1 MTRGR
6 VSPVGTPGALD
17 ARSRKKA
24 EALSPLVVV
33 RKRARDAATWKVW
46 TVPAGTTTLGA
57 GLGQGLLVAHR
68 DHQAA
73 LKYVEGLGPR
83 VGVRGRPGALVS
95 LDVEDLEGPAGCGS
109 LGDDPE
115 SVADH
120 VQDVGVIGSDDAHGV
135 PLPVGLLLVAYS
147 LPGRSAVHHQIR
159 TIAVIGDACPASN
172 VLRGNRAAP
181 WLPFSSV
188 DDRILGAR
196 LRAGDDSA
204 LAEIFDQLGPLVLG
218 LARRLTGSS
227 AMAED
232 VMQEVFTSLWTQPD
246 RFDPERGSLRAYLGV
261 MSHRRSVDAV
271 RRSSSRQRREE
282 KVGGLDLTTGQQ
294 EDVADATA
302 ISQSVQAALVQLP
315 DDQRRTVELAF
326 WQGMTHQE
334 IARALGIPEGT
345 VKSRLR
351 LAQAKLRDRLGG
363 LAMALA

>member
-1 MTRGR
+1 M
-6 VSPVGTPGALD
+6 V
-17 ARSRKKA
+17 
-24 EALSPLVVV
+24 
-33 RKRARDAATWKVW
+33 
-46 TVPAGTTTLGA
+46 
-57 GLGQGLLVAHR
+57 
-68 DHQAA
+68 
-73 LKYVEGLGPR
+73 
-83 VGVRGRPGALVS
+83 
-95 LDVEDLEGPAGCGS
+95 
-109 LGDDPE
+109 
-115 SVADH
+115 
-120 VQDVGVIGSDDAHGV
+120 
-135 PLPVGLLLVAYS
+135 
-147 LPGRSAVHHQIR
+147 
-159 TIAVIGDACPASN
+159 
-172 VLRGNRAAP
+172 
-181 WLPFSSV
+181 
-188 DDRILGAR
+188 GAR

-232 VMQEVFTSLWTQPD
+232 VMQEVFTALWTEPD

-282 KVGGLDLTTGQQ
+282 KVGGLDLTTGQR

-315 DDQRRTVELAF
+315 DDQRRTVEMAF
-326 WQGMTHQE
+326 WQGLTHQE